1 MPRAICSRR
10 RGRPPAT
17 PSLASWVVIPLELAP
32 PVPDHDALAAL
43 ALAPRLQVRAR
54 DVPGRRREACDARW
68 RIPPE
73 HLWRRKRGFYVPIR
87 QWLRGEFLDGLAA
100 RLPEHPVIQRWF
112 RPEGVARDAPA
123 ARGFD

>member
-1 MPRAICSRR
+1 VPRAICSRR

-43 ALAPRLQVRAR
+43 ALAPPLQVRAR

-68 RIPPE
+68 RIPPAISLPAQ
-73 HLWRRKRGFYVPIR
+73 HSATTPRTLAKRSQSAV
-87 QWLRGEFLDGLAA
+87 
-100 RLPEHPVIQRWF
+100 
-112 RPEGVARDAPA
+112 
-123 ARGFD
+123 